1 MQQSYDWNNNII
13 QFEDKYCNKFNL
25 QLRGKI
31 TIVTGDSASGKTL
44 LCNKLK
50 SIKHD
55 KNLSKQ
61 IYRAD
66 NIFLVN
72 DDNIDALIN
81 QKKKLII
88 IDRAEQIL
96 TSDIVDSINQD
107 KDNRFL
113 IFTRKPIGIIATPNH
128 FAEMQLIN
136 GELTLQYKFNVRGWC

>member
-81 QKKKLII
+81 QKKNL
-88 IDRAEQIL
+88 L
-96 TSDIVDSINQD
+96 
-107 KDNRFL
+107 
-113 IFTRKPIGIIATPNH
+113 
-128 FAEMQLIN
+128 
-136 GELTLQYKFNVRGWC
+136 